1 MTHIDIKKIQ
11 TEKPFKELL
20 NFSLV
25 VINKPDNWTSFD
37 VVNKLAGMFR
47 KLGIKKAGHLGTLDP
62 MVTGVLPIC
71 LGNATKIQEL
81 LMHRD
86 KVYVGK
92 MKIHKPITKKELEAG
107 MKKLLGKIMQLPPV
121 KSRVKRVLREREI
134 KKFELQEFDEE
145 KLEASF
151 VTEVEAGTYI
161 RKLVHDLG
169 ELLGI
174 GAHMIELK
182 RTQAG
187 LFSNL
192 NKEYTDTETLSQLVA
207 ENNEKEIR
215 KLLIPAEIISNV
227 LESYEIKSEFV
238 QKLMNGSPLFKEML
252 KNPDDIEKIQNNTS
266 SFCLI
271 SENRLLEI
279 AKITN
284 QFENKEI
291 IAKPVSVI
299 K

>member
-1 MTHIDIKKIQ
+1 MADLDIKKIRE
-11 TEKPFKELL
+11 EKPFKELL

-25 VINKPDNWTSFD
+25 IINKPADWTSFD

-47 KLGIKKAGHLGTLDP
+47 SLGIKKAGHLGTLDP

-81 LMHRD
+81 FMHRD

-92 MKIHKPITKKELEAG
+92 MKLHAKISKLKLEEG

-121 KSRVKRVLREREI
+121 KSRVRRVLREREI
-134 KKFELQEFDEE
+134 KKFELIGFNEK

-151 VTEVEAGTYI
+151 IAEVQAGTYI

-174 GAHMIELK
+174 EAHMTELK
-182 RTQAG
+182 RTRAG
-187 LFSNL
+187 LFSE
-192 NKEYTDTETLSQLVA
+192 KDREYTDIETLSKLVA
-207 ENNEKEIR
+207 ENNEKELR
-215 KLLIPAEIISNV
+215 KLLVPGEIITQAI
-227 LESYEIKSEFV
+227 ESYEVMPEAIE
-238 QKLMNGSPLFKEML
+238 KLKNGSPLFKHML
-252 KNPDDIEKIQNNTS
+252 KNPKDEEKIQKNTEP
-266 SFCLI
+266 FCLI
-271 SENRLLEI
+271 SGNKLLEI

-291 IAKPVSVI
+291 IAKPVSVLN
-299 K
+299 

>member
-1 MTHIDIKKIQ
+1 
-11 TEKPFKELL
+11 
-20 NFSLV
+20 
-25 VINKPDNWTSFD
+25 
-37 VVNKLAGMFR
+37 
-47 KLGIKKAGHLGTLDP
+47 
-62 MVTGVLPIC
+62 
-71 LGNATKIQEL
+71 
-81 LMHRD
+81 
-86 KVYVGK
+86 
-92 MKIHKPITKKELEAG
+92 
-107 MKKLLGKIMQLPPV
+107 
-121 KSRVKRVLREREI
+121 
-134 KKFELQEFDEE
+134 
-145 KLEASF
+145 
-151 VTEVEAGTYI
+151 
-161 RKLVHDLG
+161 VHDLG